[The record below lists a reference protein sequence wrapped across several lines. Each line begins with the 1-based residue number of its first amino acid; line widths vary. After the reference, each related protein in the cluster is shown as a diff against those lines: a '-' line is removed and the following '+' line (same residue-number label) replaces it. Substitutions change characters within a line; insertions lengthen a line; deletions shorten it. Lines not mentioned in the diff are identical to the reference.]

1 MQGGARRCKRNI
13 FPHNEWVNIQLL
25 SDLHLESNP
34 NFTAQPVPGADVLVL
49 AGDIGSYQKGSL
61 LDELNISDFGL
72 ARFSPLPVERGG
84 AGWPTP
90 VLFVPGNHEYDG
102 LDFDETHVRLRET
115 CERLGMVWLER
126 ETVVIEGVRFV
137 GSTLWTDFDALS
149 AGQAQAADITV
160 GEQLKARE
168 KAFRAANFY
177 LQKNHSFRAGQPLLA
192 VDVREE
198 GLKSQA
204 WLRQALAVPFEGPT
218 VAVTHFAPSLL
229 SADPRYGLVP
239 GTAGFCNALDDLL
252 PLAGLWLH
260 GHLHCAIDYV
270 SRGCRVVA
278 NPLGYARKHE
288 QEAFLPNLL
297 IKIGA

>member
-1 MQGGARRCKRNI
+1 M
-13 FPHNEWVNIQLL
+13 NIQLL

-34 NFTAQPVPGADVLVL
+34 NFTAQPVPGAGLLVL

-72 ARFSPLPVERGG
+72 ARFSPLPVARGG

-102 LDFDETHVRLRET
+102 LDFDEAHARLRQT
-115 CERLGMVWLER
+115 CERLGIIWLER
-126 ETVVIEGVRFV
+126 KTVVIEGVRFV

-149 AGQAQAADITV
+149 EGQAQAADITL

-177 LQKNHSFRAGQPLLA
+177 LHKNHSFRAGQPLLA
-192 VDVREE
+192 ADVREE

-252 PLAGLWLH
+252 PLADLWLH

-297 IKIGA
+297 IKIGD